1 MEYAPVSPCI
11 WILSLK
17 VFFVGKEEDVLS
29 IAAEIMSYLQRRP
42 MASDSLDGIT
52 HWWLVQQAIVKNRK
66 LVEQAL
72 AQLAREGK
80 VIERKGLDS
89 EPIYSLNRTRKGDE
103 V

>member
-1 MEYAPVSPCI
+1 MT
-11 WILSLK
+11 
-17 VFFVGKEEDVLS
+17 
-29 IAAEIMSYLQRRP
+29 YLQQRP

-80 VIERKGLDS
+80 VLERKGPNS
-89 EPIYSLNRTRKGDE
+89 EAIYSLNPPHKGDE
-103 V
+103 G